1 MGSQGSKPAG
11 PVLSL
16 RVFGRLSLRYDPT
29 GSTSIGSDEMTGSER
44 VGGRDRH
51 GRELAGQLS
60 ERRRELLIYLAL
72 HPDGV
77 RRDLMIEHLWP
88 DAGIERPTA
97 PLNAAL
103 TRLRATLTRLCGQP
117 MNEVI
122 LTEDGHYRLN
132 PDLVTVDYHR
142 YTTALAARRTA
153 RTAADRAAADR
164 ALLDEYRGEL
174 ADALHPEWIEAPRR
188 HATDAALTAA
198 VNLAQHLADSGETDQ
213 AAAIL
218 EHAITVIDPFD
229 EGLYGQ
235 LIRLH
240 DDHDRPDAA
249 RRVYAALV
257 TELAK
262 IEATPSR
269 GIRALVPDTA

>member
-1 MGSQGSKPAG
+1 MTPQASPTPPTAMTCRARAGSAVEKRP
-11 PVLSL
+11 
-16 RVFGRLSLRYDPT
+16 
-29 GSTSIGSDEMTGSER
+29 
-44 VGGRDRH
+44 

-77 RRDLMIEHLWP
+77 RRDLLIEHLWP

-103 TRLRATLTRLCGQP
+103 TRLRASLTQLAGRP

-122 LTEDGHYRLN
+122 CTDGDGHYRLN

-153 RTAADRAAADR
+153 RTADDRAAADR
-164 ALLDEYRGEL
+164 AILGEYRGEL
-174 ADALHPEWIEAPRR
+174 APALHPAWIEAPRR

-198 VNLAQHLADSGETDQ
+198 TDLARHLTESGEPDQ
-213 AAAIL
+213 AAAVL
-218 EHAITVIDPFD
+218 DYAITVVDPFN
-229 EGLYGQ
+229 EGLYAQ

-240 DDHDRPDAA
+240 QDQGRPDAA
-249 RRVYAALV
+249 RRTFAALV
-257 TELAK
+257 AELAK
-262 IEATPSR
+262 LDATPSR
-269 GIRALVPDTA
+269 ETLALVGDAA